1 MYSVSAAYMTQ
12 LKKQE
17 QMIRITGTIAGIPFT
32 DDDIMAGT
40 LQITN
45 QCSEVN
51 ETKIGSVYI
60 GELCMTLNPD
70 ITFRD
75 WSNLEIRIN
84 EELWIENLE
93 QWESVPLGVYYVDQ
107 ADDTEDG
114 TSIVAYDVLSRLNK
128 TCDVDI
134 TTGQPYDLLLMACK
148 KCNITLG
155 MTRAGVEAL
164 VNGTGVFVLYEEND
178 IETWQDY
185 VYWLAQTCCC
195 IATASRIGTLV
206 LRAYSQNVVD
216 SLDDDARFTG
226 SIFSKFITR
235 YSGLSVVNIATQQ
248 TEYIGNDPDIY
259 LTYNLGSNPFLQY
272 GSSEGKE
279 RIRRN
284 ILNGLGQ
291 IEYMPFETKVNCG
304 ALYDLGDVIRCTDGI
319 ASGALSCV
327 MYFNYAFDEYSLAGY
342 GSNPA
347 LASAKSKTDK
357 NLTGLA
363 NNIKNNDI
371 KFYIY
376 ENARAIAVGD
386 GESREIID
394 IRFTSASAMYVIFQ
408 AEILLEAETTVTGI
422 IYDDAIAKI
431 SYILNSSEIQYFH
444 PTETYVDGKHILHLA
459 NVFYIEPNAVNRLI
473 VALEM
478 DGGSV
483 NIPEQNIRSAIY
495 GQGLVGSDEW
505 DGYLDFEEN
514 VSGLMFTSVSVSPI
528 TESVTTTLDT
538 PLGGM
543 FTEAFNSI
551 SFTSLTTQVT
561 EFITAYITE
570 SGLVDADNPP
580 TYDSQSVEVV
590 DNAFVIK
597 SGATTPQ
604 YLTKQVIDVT
614 DVTEVLSTS
623 ITGTNITLQFS
634 NDGEVWKSYV
644 NDVWQTTQTEM
655 TVNDVNALTSSEW
668 LDLITSGVL
677 WIKISLNVSNSSLT
691 KFEIIYTEG
700 VYEE

>member
-1 MYSVSAAYMTQ
+1 MYNVSAAYMTQ

-60 GELCMTLNPD
+60 GELCMTLSAD

-75 WSNLEIRIN
+75 WSNLQIIIN
-84 EELWIENLE
+84 EDLWIEDLE
-93 QWESVPLGVYYVDQ
+93 QWESVPLGVYYIDQ

-114 TSIVAYDVLSRLNK
+114 TSIVAYDILGRLNK
-128 TCDVDI
+128 TCDVDV
-134 TTGQPYDLLLMACK
+134 TTGQPYDLLLMACN

-155 MTRAGVEAL
+155 MTRGEVEAL
-164 VNGTGVFVLYEEND
+164 VNGTEAFVLYAEND

-185 VYWLAQTCCC
+185 VFWLAQTCCC

-347 LASAKSKTDK
+347 LASAKGKTDK
-357 NLTGLA
+357 NLVGLA

-376 ENARAIAVGD
+376 ENAKAVVIGD

-394 IRFTSASAMYVIFQ
+394 IRFTSSSAMYVIFQ

-422 IYDDAIAKI
+422 IYDDAVARV
-431 SYILNSSEIQYFH
+431 SYILNGSEIQYFH
-444 PTETYVDGKHILHLA
+444 PTETYVDGRHILHLA
-459 NVFYIEPNAVNRLI
+459 NVFYIETDAVNRLI
-473 VALEM
+473 VNVEM
-478 DGGSV
+478 DGGAV
-483 NIPEQNIRSAIY
+483 TIPEQNIRAAIY

-505 DGYLDFEEN
+505 DGYLDFAEN
-514 VSGLMFTSVSVSPI
+514 VSLI
-528 TESVTTTLDT
+528 E
-538 PLGGM
+538 
-543 FTEAFNSI
+543 
-551 SFTSLTTQVT
+551 FTSLSIGSIGGNLIGSVLDDPIWNRFSEHVEIIKLSSMQLMPVT
-561 EFITAYITE
+561 EFITANITE
-570 SGLVDADNPP
+570 QSYINEDNMPDI
-580 TYDSQSVEVV
+580 YDDTSVEVS
-590 DNAFVIK
+590 DGSIK
-597 SGATTPQ
+597 
-604 YLTKQVIDVT
+604 VIDGASVPQVLIKQMV
-614 DVTEVLSTS
+614 DVDELIEIVGVDV
-623 ITGTNITLQFS
+623 TGTNITLQFS
-634 NDGEVWKSYV
+634 NDGNVWKSYV
-644 NDVWQTTQTEM
+644 NDNWISSVTEM
-655 TVNDVNALTSSEW
+655 TVNQATSLTNEDW
-668 LDLITSGVL
+668 LKLIDNGLL
-677 WIKISLNVSNSSLT
+677 WVKVSLNVANSVLNELSIEYV
-691 KFEIIYTEG
+691 KG
-700 VYEE
+700 V